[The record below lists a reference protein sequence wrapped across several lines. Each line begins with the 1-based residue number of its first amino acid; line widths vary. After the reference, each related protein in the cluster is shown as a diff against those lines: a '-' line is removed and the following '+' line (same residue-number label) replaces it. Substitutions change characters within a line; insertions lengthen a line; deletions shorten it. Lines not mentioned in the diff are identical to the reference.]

1 MFDIYCST
9 CDRIY
14 IVGTA
19 SLTGFA
25 NTDNGPLGRVACPV
39 GHDVVV
45 DFGAGRAG
53 RPTTSPSDAALAA

>member
-9 CDRIY
+9 CDLVY

-25 NTDNGPLGRVACPV
+25 NTDAGPLGRAVCPA
-39 GHDVVV
+39 GHEVVV
-45 DFGAGRAG
+45 DFGAGRAR
-53 RPTTSPSDAALAA
+53 RPEASPSNPALAA

>member
-25 NTDNGPLGRVACPV
+25 NTDNGPLGRVSCPV

-45 DFGAGRAG
+45 DFGAGP
-53 RPTTSPSDAALAA
+53 PTTSPSDAALAA